1 MSSNSSLI
9 RVQRFGTLVLFV
21 LALMAAVL
29 YIERGTFMDVAFQ
42 TFELIRTQSLAPQV
56 YRFGSGATQIFPLLA
71 IWCKAPLWMVV
82 FMYSMGVVL
91 YQSLL
96 FYYIAFIRKDAAIG
110 LMLILYLCLATT
122 HTFFWIQ
129 SEFSQSIPFGFA
141 CLAFIRGRSPS
152 SLTIGQIIGGIML
165 LVTGVFFHPLQAP
178 LFLLFFFLVYIT
190 ESNKAIMLWASF
202 LVVVIWS
209 IKQLFFANWYD
220 NMATERISTWHH
232 MGLTP
237 GMNQMLENRGF
248 YYWSLLIV
256 FVLTTLASVLK
267 KQWFFA
273 IFLPLFTTSYFLFI
287 HWSHPEAE
295 PFYLENLLL
304 AIPAV
309 MAYVLVTI
317 FWTNT
322 SVDFSKLHI
331 GLASLLVLIFIFRIV
346 HVSSYYKKRI
356 QLYTSLIKQHS
367 GQKIMIPSTHLPRPY
382 LLFAWPSAYEV
393 WMHSTLQQGVTAS
406 VLFFDDTTKFNPHYS
421 PTQQFRG
428 LRNYPY
434 DSLLPPYFVWADT
447 ATGYIIKK

>member
-1 MSSNSSLI
+1 MPSNSSLI

-21 LALMAAVL
+21 LFIMAAVL

-42 TFELIRTQSLAPQV
+42 TFELIRTQWLAPQV
-56 YRFGSGATQIFPLLA
+56 YRFGSGCTQIFPLLA

-82 FMYSMGVVL
+82 FMYSVGVVL

-152 SLTIGQIIGGIML
+152 SLTIGQTIGGLLL

-178 LFLLFFFLVYIT
+178 LFLLFFFLLYFT
-190 ESNKAIMLWASF
+190 EPRKAILLWASL

-209 IKQLFFANWYD
+209 VKQLFFANWYD

-232 MGLTP
+232 MGITR
-237 GMNQMLENRGF
+237 GMSQMLENKGF

-256 FVLTTLASVLK
+256 FVIAVAVSLLK

-287 HWSHPEAE
+287 HWSHPDAEA
-295 PFYLENLLL
+295 FYLENLML

-309 MAYVLVTI
+309 LSYVLVTLC
-317 FWTNT
+317 WTNT
-322 SVDFSKLHI
+322 PNDFSKLHI
-331 GLASLLVLIFIFRIV
+331 GIACFFVLLFFVRII
-346 HVSSYYKKRI
+346 HVSSYYKQRI
-356 QLYTSLIKQHS
+356 QLYTGLINQHR
-367 GQKIMIPSTHLPRPY
+367 GQKTMIPSSHLPRPY
-382 LLFAWPSAYEV
+382 LLFSWPSAYEV
-393 WMHSTLQQGVTAS
+393 WMHSTLQQGATAS
-406 VLFFDDTTKFNPHYS
+406 VFFFDDTTKFNQHYS
-421 PTQQFRG
+421 PSHQFRG

-434 DSLLPPYFVWADT
+434 DSLLPPYFIWTDT
-447 ATGYIIKK
+447 ISRYQIK